1 MVANEDTSKK
11 QSAASLPSPP
21 EDCLGSEEFKEIL
34 MDATL
39 DWVFF
44 VDRCLGRRIIPE
56 MLRSA
61 GEIVRAHDEVFRQD
75 TRDEKWLTE
84 VGKNG
89 WIVLT
94 KDKNIRYRAIELQAL
109 LAAKVRAFVLTAR
122 GDLTG
127 AEVGQIF
134 VKAPPAM
141 KKLCKTTEPPF
152 IAHVN
157 RDGSVTLVKN

>member
-21 EDCLGSEEFKEIL
+21 EDGLGSEAFKEIL
-34 MDATL
+34 MDAAP

-94 KDKNIRYRAIELQAL
+94 KDKNS
-109 LAAKVRAFVLTAR
+109 F
-122 GDLTG
+122 
-127 AEVGQIF
+127 
-134 VKAPPAM
+134 
-141 KKLCKTTEPPF
+141 
-152 IAHVN
+152 
-157 RDGSVTLVKN
+157 